1 VHPGS
6 EDELWRS
13 IVDNYGDRAELTDDE
28 PEPAAGPVEPPAP
41 LAPVADE
48 EERYVPPPPPPVPRP
63 ENKRLVAWIGLFGT
77 PLLLLVCLVLGIRL
91 PALMSYLMIAWFI
104 GGFSYLVLLM
114 PKGPRDPGDDGA
126 QI

>member
-13 IVDNYGDRAELTDDE
+13 IVDNYGDRPELTDD
-28 PEPAAGPVEPPAP
+28 PEPPADPVDPVEPPAP
-41 LAPVADE
+41 TVDA

-63 ENKRLVAWIGLFGT
+63 ENKRLVAWVGLFGT
-77 PLLLLVCLVLGIRL
+77 PLLLLVCLLVGVRL

-104 GGFSYLVLLM
+104 GGFAYLVLQM